1 MFDVEFTY
9 LDREHYIF
17 RGVYVSLIGGRL
29 NIHFNDGEPTQSY
42 SFTFIKSLK
51 VRGCEY

>member
-1 MFDVEFTY
+1 MFDVEFEY
-9 LDREHYIF
+9 MGKPLIF
-17 RGVYVSLIGGRL
+17 REVYISFIGGKL

-42 SFTFIKSLK
+42 SFLFIKSLK

>member
-9 LDREHYIF
+9 MDKLYIF
-17 RGVYVSLIGGRL
+17 RAVYVSLIGGKL

-42 SFTFIKSLK
+42 SFTFIKNLK
-51 VRGCEY
+51 VRGVEY

>member
-1 MFDVEFTY
+1 MFDVEFDY
-9 LDREHYIF
+9 MGKLYIF
-17 RGVYVSLIGGRL
+17 RAVYISLIGGKL

>member
-9 LDREHYIF
+9 MDKLYIF
-17 RGVYVSLIGGRL
+17 RSVYVSLIGGKL